1 MREADRRIDASVAL
15 VRETTP
21 SAFQHGPADTTITRN
36 GPRGNGSAHTTLPEV
51 AAPVLRAARR
61 RHAGQFA
68 ARDHRSKARDNLVT
82 TGIGSDGRGR
92 VTFNHP
98 THWSVRVMRAVVAVL
113 TLAAV
118 LGCGGGEGG
127 EGGGRSRGVD
137 LTGAGATF
145 PYPIYSKWFNDYAR
159 DRGVRINYQSIGS
172 GGGVRQLS
180 EGTVDFGAT
189 DGPMNDAELA
199 RAKGGEILHIPTVIG
214 AVVAAYNLD
223 GVSDTLHLT
232 GDVLADVFL
241 GRITKWND
249 SRIVAVNSGVTLPN
263 QDIIV
268 VHRSDG
274 SGTTYV
280 FTDYLAKV
288 SEAWANGPGRGKEV
302 QWPVGLGGKGNEGV
316 AGQVKQTPGSIG
328 YVELAYATQNNLAY
342 ASIRNQ
348 AGQFVSPSIESISAA
363 ASGAMEQL
371 GPDTDFRVS
380 IADASGAMSY
390 PISSFTWIILY
401 KNQPDAEKGRKLVD
415 FLEWAV
421 TDGQQA
427 AAGLDYAPL
436 PDDVV
441 QTIRARLQ
449 TVQLGGAA

>member
-1 MREADRRIDASVAL
+1 
-15 VRETTP
+15 
-21 SAFQHGPADTTITRN
+21 
-36 GPRGNGSAHTTLPEV
+36 
-51 AAPVLRAARR
+51 
-61 RHAGQFA
+61 
-68 ARDHRSKARDNLVT
+68 
-82 TGIGSDGRGR
+82 
-92 VTFNHP
+92 
-98 THWSVRVMRAVVAVL
+98 MRALAAML
-113 TLAAV
+113 TMFAV

-127 EGGGRSRGVD
+127 RGASGGVD

-145 PYPIYSKWFNDYAR
+145 PYPIYSKWFSDYAR
-159 DRGVRINYQSIGS
+159 SDSVRINYQSIGS

-189 DGPMNDAELA
+189 DGPMTDEEIA
-199 RAKGGEILHIPTVIG
+199 RAKGGEVLHIPTVIG
-214 AVVAAYNLD
+214 AVVAAYNLE
-223 GVSDTLHLT
+223 GVTDTLQLT
-232 GDVLADVFL
+232 GDALADIFL

-249 SRIVAVNSGVTLPN
+249 SRIMAVNPGVALPN

-328 YVELAYATQNNLAY
+328 YVELAYATQNDLQF
-342 ASIRNQ
+342 ASIRNE
-348 AGQFVSPSIESISAA
+348 AGQYVPPSIESITAA
-363 ASGAMEQL
+363 ASGAMQQV
-371 GPDTDFRVS
+371 GPETDFRVS
-380 IADASGAMSY
+380 IANAAGAASY

-401 KNQPDAEKGRKLVD
+401 KNQPNAEKGRKLVD

-421 TDGQQA
+421 TEGQQA
-427 AAGLDYAPL
+427 AASLDYAPL

-441 QTIRARLQ
+441 QAVRARLQ
-449 TVQLGGAA
+449 TVRIGGPA